1 MSLWGKLFGARVH
14 QPVEVVDA
22 NGQIDALLTNSA
34 YKYVASRPG
43 FAGTNSDSYRKV
55 FTVRRP
61 AIEEFIARRQIKVE
75 EYGAAHHW
83 LTLHFLG
90 GKWIVRQFYPPE
102 KGPGVDVDT
111 VFATQQAAKAD
122 LLTKLLANTQTG
134 IRF

>member
-1 MSLWGKLFGARVH
+1 MSFWEKLFGTREL
-14 QPVEVVDA
+14 QPVEVIDA
-22 NGQIDALLTNSA
+22 DGQIEALLTNSA
-34 YKYVASRPG
+34 YKYIASRPG
-43 FAGTNSDSYRKV
+43 FVGINTDSYRKV

-61 AIEEFIARRQIKVE
+61 TIEEFINRRQIKVE
-75 EYGAAHHW
+75 EYGASHHW

-90 GKWIVRQFYPPE
+90 GKWIVRHFYPPE

-111 VFATQQAAKAD
+111 SFATQQEAKVD